1 MSISSEIKQKLD
13 QCFTV
18 LILDNEVTLDAFIA
32 QPALKW
38 LRFINLS
45 GAYTIPHQY
54 PTRLTKQESDREE
67 MNWDKVDLTHLQAE
81 IAALDTS
88 IDLVAIGNNASQG
101 LALAKALTPKLR
113 KTNAAIIYGSSLPEQ
128 SIYQDLGYKNFHQRE
143 NLLAFAQPLAQQNQ
157 KEIGL
162 AFINTIEHN
171 NQNYHAPWPG
181 T

>member
-45 GAYTIPHQY
+45 GAYAAPHQY

-67 MNWDKVDLTHLQAE
+67 MNWDKVDLKHLQAE

-88 IDLVAIGNNASQG
+88 IDLVAIGNNGSKG
-101 LALAKALTPKLR
+101 LPLAEALTPKLR
-113 KTNAAIIYGSSLPEQ
+113 NTNAAIIYGASLPEQ
-128 SIYQDLGYKNFHQRE
+128 SIYQDLGYKNFHQRA
-143 NLLAFAQPLAQQNQ
+143 NLLAFAQLLAQQNK

-181 T
+181 S